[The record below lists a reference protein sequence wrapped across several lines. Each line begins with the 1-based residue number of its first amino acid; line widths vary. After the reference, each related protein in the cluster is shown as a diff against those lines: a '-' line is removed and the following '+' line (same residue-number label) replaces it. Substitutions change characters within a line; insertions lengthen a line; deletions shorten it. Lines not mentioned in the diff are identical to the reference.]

1 MRFWVT
7 VLMTMMAIF
16 LVACGSEADG
26 TDTESAV
33 TAEEP
38 TGAFAADQSGAS
50 SETLTALADVVN
62 AEDGAAAKV
71 AADAAEIFETGD
83 PQFADQFTQQLNQR
97 RVISSAFVSVEVE
110 DVQAA
115 IVRIRT
121 IAEDSGG
128 FLEHLSS
135 SGEPDRQRAS
145 MTIRVPQ
152 DQLTSALARIDG
164 LGVVQSRT
172 LGSEDVSEEFVD
184 LEARIR
190 SSLREEESLL
200 SLLERAGEVGDVL
213 AIERELFRVRADIE
227 RLQGRLDFLNG
238 RVNLATISVLLTSP
252 ELYLGEP
259 PSANLTIV
267 VSDVSDSTD
276 DIKGLT
282 STLGG
287 VVDRVFLSQREDRE
301 EAQITIRVFSS
312 DFEPAVAFLES
323 QGDVTNKEVVEGIA
337 PADETAEPPDKPDSY
352 ITLFLESGDGPVN
365 VLLIIAIAVPVGL
378 IVLAAIV
385 ALIFTSVYG
394 AGRRSG
400 RGF

>member
-16 LVACGSEADG
+16 FVACGSGADG

-323 QGDVTNKEVVEGIA
+323 QGDVTNKEVVEGIG

-365 VLLIIAIAVPVGL
+365 VLLIVAIAVPVGL